1 MALVTVDILSL
12 YSIALKLPLLSL
24 AFTMVK
30 FDPAVVSAAT
40 LGNKR
45 YESVTL
51 GSASS
56 APTISFPLLPSAS
69 ADILL
74 KKVALRSAFA
84 AIRPHVE
91 SVPLRAIFDT
101 FASRLPLDIQA
112 IDAEHRSSAIQSFT
126 TSRKP
131 APAAPQPNIKITQQ
145 RRM

>member
-1 MALVTVDILSL
+1 MAPVTVEILSL
-12 YSIALKLPLLSL
+12 YSFAFKFPLLPL

-40 LGNKR
+40 LGNKH
-45 YESVTL
+45 YKSVTL

-56 APTISFPLLPSAS
+56 APTTSFPLLPSAS

-91 SVPLRAIFDT
+91 TVLLCA
-101 FASRLPLDIQA
+101 
-112 IDAEHRSSAIQSFT
+112 
-126 TSRKP
+126 
-131 APAAPQPNIKITQQ
+131 TQWK
-145 RRM
+145 